1 MRLRS
6 FTASSL
12 PDAMDLVRRQLGD
25 EAVILSTQDLGERG
39 VRVTAGLDDD
49 PEDRQGQNE
58 EAALV
63 AVEELSE
70 VFDFHRVPPGLVD
83 KLLTAASNLT
93 AQGPQLM
100 LAGALD
106 AVLHFAPPPLPHP
119 GGAVRAPILLVGPSG
134 AGKTATAA
142 KLCARARLANRPA
155 TLITLDTVSAGARE
169 QAQAFAKALGVP
181 LREAPDIERLGAV
194 LGDCP
199 SDHLIV
205 IDTVGVNPYD
215 LEDCKPLRLAARVA
229 RAEPLLVLPAGGD
242 AMESAEVAIAFQELG
257 ARGLIATRLDAA
269 RRLGGLLAAA
279 HAAGLPL
286 VGAGLGPS
294 IGSGLANLNPL
305 ALARLLLPE
314 DLEGSLLATGTR
326 S

>member
-6 FTASSL
+6 FTAANL
-12 PDAMDLVRRQLGD
+12 PDAMELVRRQLGD
-25 EAVILSTQDLGERG
+25 DAVILSTQDLGERG

-49 PEDRQGQNE
+49 PEDQLGRNE

-70 VFDFHRVPPGLVD
+70 VFDFHRIPPGLTD

-106 AVLHFAPPPLPHP
+106 AVLHFAPPPLPH
-119 GGAVRAPILLVGPSG
+119 GSGALRPPVLLVGPSG

-142 KLCARARLANRPA
+142 KLCARARLANQPA
-155 TLITLDTVSAGARE
+155 TLITMDTVSAGARE

-181 LREAPDIERLGAV
+181 LKEAPDAERLAAV

-205 IDTVGVNPYD
+205 IDTVGANPYD
-215 LEDCKPLRLAARVA
+215 AEDCKPLRLAARVA

-242 AMESAEVAIAFQELG
+242 ALESAEVAIAFQELG
-257 ARGLIATRLDAA
+257 ARGLLATRLDAA

-286 VGAGLGPS
+286 IGAGLGPS
-294 IGSGLANLNPL
+294 IGSGLANLNPV
-305 ALARLLLPE
+305 ALARLLMP
-314 DLEGSLLATGTR
+314 EGSEGALLATGTR
-326 S
+326 P

>member
-12 PDAMDLVRRQLGD
+12 PDAMELVRRQLGD
-25 EAVILSTQDLGERG
+25 DAVILSTQDLGERG

-49 PEDRQGQNE
+49 PDDDFGQDE
-58 EAALV
+58 GAALA

-70 VFDFHRVPPGLVD
+70 VFDYHRVPPGLVD
-83 KLLTAASNLT
+83 RLLTAASGLT

-106 AVLHFAPPPLPHP
+106 SVVQFAPPPLPS
-119 GGAVRAPILLVGPSG
+119 GTGDLRAPILLVGPSG
-134 AGKTATAA
+134 AGKTTTAA

-155 TLITLDTVSAGARE
+155 TLITMDTVSAGARE

-181 LREAPDIERLGAV
+181 LREAPDAERLGQV

-215 LEDCKPLRLAARVA
+215 AEDCRPLRLAARVA

-242 AMESAEVAIAFQELG
+242 AFESAEVALAFQELG

-269 RRLGGLLAAA
+269 RRIGGLLAAA
-279 HAAGLPL
+279 HATGLPL

-294 IGSGLANLNPL
+294 IGSGLANLNPI
-305 ALARLLLPE
+305 ALARLLMPE
-314 DLEGSLLATGTR
+314 SAAGDLLATGTR